1 MKNTVSYTIALPS
14 TGNTRPTVKGQ
25 KNYQSISADAL
36 QQKQTKY
43 VVNDLVYLIALLR
56 HTVLDLECNSN
67 VVGTQ

>member
-1 MKNTVSYTIALPS
+1 MAVLISPSACAMSLAQALGEIRTAIS
-14 TGNTRPTVKGQ
+14 TN
-25 KNYQSISADAL
+25 AL

-56 HTVLDLECNSN
+56 QTVLDLECNSN